1 MIKQLAAIVFAR
13 IRPVRAGAWR
23 FATAKPLGAIS
34 VLLIVA
40 LGILALLAPW
50 LAPVD
55 PSLQN
60 YDNLLAQPNRH
71 FLLGT
76 DDFGRDTL
84 SRIIFGTRIS
94 LYVSV
99 VGVGVGSAAGIIIG
113 LTSGYFGGKLDM
125 IAQRVVD
132 MFMGFPT
139 LVLAIV
145 IVAMLGASVN
155 NVALAVAMVAWPQTT
170 RVVRSVTL
178 GIKEQTYVEA
188 ARAMGASPAR
198 IIVRHILI
206 NALSSLLILLTAL
219 LAIAL
224 LVESSLSFLGLGPP
238 PPTPSWGRM
247 LSSSREFIGAAPW
260 LAIFPGL
267 FITAAIF
274 SFSLLGDAL
283 RDYWDPML
291 RR

>member
-1 MIKQLAAIVFAR
+1 MIVQVPASVSAR
-13 IRPVRAGAWR
+13 IRRVKDIGWR
-23 FATAKPLGAIS
+23 FASAKPLGAAS
-34 VLLIVA
+34 GLIIVT

-50 LAPVD
+50 LAPYD
-55 PSLQN
+55 PSEQN
-60 YDNLLAQPNRH
+60 YDNLLARPH
-71 FLLGT
+71 GSFLLGT
-76 DDFGRDTL
+76 DDLGRDTL

-94 LYVSV
+94 LYVSFI
-99 VGVGVGSAAGIIIG
+99 GVGLGSAVGIFIG
-113 LTSGYFGGKLDM
+113 ITSGYFGGKLDM
-125 IAQRVVD
+125 VAQRLVD

-145 IVAMLGASVN
+145 IVAMLGASLN

-178 GIKEQTYVEA
+178 SIKEQTYIEA
-188 ARAMGASPAR
+188 ARAIGASPAR
-198 IIVRHILI
+198 IILRHILL
-206 NALSSLLILLTAL
+206 NALSSLLILITAL

-224 LVESSLSFLGLGPP
+224 LVESSLSFLGLGLPP
-238 PPTPSWGRM
+238 PAPSWGRM
-247 LSSSREFIGAAPW
+247 LSSAREFIGIAPW
-260 LAIFPGL
+260 LAIFPGV

-283 RDYWDPML
+283 RDYWDPTL